1 MFHIASTRFNNKTYR
16 ENITYRANNNEKVIY
31 GTDIKINEKYTL
43 GCLIF
48 VIEMNNE
55 KNKIEGIG
63 LIRNTIIH
71 DDKKTKI
78 YENPD
83 YNRYVYRGDYWVNRE
98 TILSIN
104 KEIAEICEL
113 ILFTGKSHMKR
124 VSGISVLTEKLFTNW
139 AFELKDLKQNIR
151 DMFLL
156 LFGNLQS
163 NTNLIK

>member
-16 ENITYRANNNEKVIY
+16 ENITYRENNNEKVIY
-31 GTDIKINEKYTL
+31 GTDIKINGKYTL

-63 LIRNTIIH
+63 LIRNTIIYN
-71 DDKKTKI
+71 DKKTKI

-104 KEIAEICEL
+104 KEIVEICEL

-124 VSGISVLTEKLFTNW
+124 VSGISVLTEKIFTNW
-139 AFELKDLKQNIR
+139 VFELKDLKEKIKEV
-151 DMFLL
+151 FLV